1 MHSKSEILNN
11 VEAHMLKTSFQ
22 ITFVSATLALVAYAL
37 YESFTWQ
44 IAGALV
50 GIFILISAV
59 LLVWGYLSPAQQRYM
74 NGNGGIWLFAFV
86 VIAAIVTGLI
96 RGLS

>member
-1 MHSKSEILNN
+1 
-11 VEAHMLKTSFQ
+11 MLKTSFQ

-50 GIFILISAV
+50 GISILISAV
-59 LLVWGYLSPAQQRYM
+59 LLIWGYLSPAQQQYM
-74 NGNGGIWLFAFV
+74 NGKGGLWLFALFV
-86 VIAAIVTGLI
+86 VAAIVTGLI
-96 RGLS
+96 RGAS